1 MALAGHARAHGIRD
15 AGAERRTHTHGGLR
29 GLGARLSATHP
40 IPSHGSDGLH
50 VVGGEHAGVAR
61 TLHRAVHPSV
71 VNLLHVDDGVAV
83 LEGDLV
89 FVSRVVIVDGA
100 ETLLWGERGSV
111 GTDPHRDLLQMGKAA
126 IHEGGVP
133 GQGAVPSPTQ
143 EPFRIQEV
151 DGDVDASNS
160 CAKQKPGTQHY
171 TRQPLQNRSAPS
183 QG

>member
-1 MALAGHARAHGIRD
+1 MSGRGSGRRCQSTWDKGCWGRETRA
-15 AGAERRTHTHGGLR
+15 HTHGGQR

-61 TLHRAVHPSV
+61 TLHRAIHPSV

-89 FVSRVVIVDGA
+89 FVSSVVIVDSA

-111 GTDPHRDLLQMGKAA
+111 GTDPHRALLQMGKAA
-126 IHEGGVP
+126 IHEGG
-133 GQGAVPSPTQ
+133 
-143 EPFRIQEV
+143 
-151 DGDVDASNS
+151 
-160 CAKQKPGTQHY
+160 
-171 TRQPLQNRSAPS
+171 S
-183 QG
+183 QGKELCPAP